1 MFVYYPLIVDNL
13 KQVAVAPV
21 VPILPKNFVIG
32 IWFGSNGQNLQLMNS
47 SNTTNTIANAN
58 CVNGVP
64 GSLFGQYSYCNAV
77 EFFLQANNLISTG
90 LIKVP
95 VLGNTIAGHP
105 CPTTRHF
112 AVVDQDQSDNVLSNY
127 IITTTGQV
135 AQNTLVNRANLKI
148 LLIVGNGSDNRLLDV
163 FINAVVFCKSFTAP
177 NIIDP
182 GVMSSSLALN
192 ELSAAANQNN
202 PIALVPSGDPMVL
215 VGTNFDLT
223 KQNAYRVGVNQPI
236 LNQLDPNDNT
246 VYCNNMAEVAGPF
259 FFAHINGLTAE
270 TTPDATVGSNL
281 LNFLCNRFIATWA
294 NLNCQ
299 VLTGNASPITVT
311 VDVNGV
317 AISNNI
323 AQKYNITQPTPPV
336 NKQSLQTVTIFFIVF
351 GVLFLIISVL
361 VFLSIYIHKNKRYV
375 VVQMTKRSGV

>member
-1 MFVYYPLIVDNL
+1 
-13 KQVAVAPV
+13 
-21 VPILPKNFVIG
+21 
-32 IWFGSNGQNLQLMNS
+32 
-47 SNTTNTIANAN
+47 
-58 CVNGVP
+58 
-64 GSLFGQYSYCNAV
+64 
-77 EFFLQANNLISTG
+77 
-90 LIKVP
+90 
-95 VLGNTIAGHP
+95 
-105 CPTTRHF
+105 
-112 AVVDQDQSDNVLSNY
+112 
-127 IITTTGQV
+127 
-135 AQNTLVNRANLKI
+135 
-148 LLIVGNGSDNRLLDV
+148 
-163 FINAVVFCKSFTAP
+163 
-177 NIIDP
+177 
-182 GVMSSSLALN
+182 
-192 ELSAAANQNN
+192 
-202 PIALVPSGDPMVL
+202 
-215 VGTNFDLT
+215 
-223 KQNAYRVGVNQPI
+223 
-236 LNQLDPNDNT
+236 
-246 VYCNNMAEVAGPF
+246 MAEVAGPF